1 VEADI
6 VTRRL
11 TAPVGAGNRDDA
23 NAIARLFL
31 RLGLTAFGGPS
42 AHIALMEAEVVTK
55 RGWLTRGE
63 FLDRMAL
70 VQVLPGPN
78 STELAIHIG
87 YARGGGRGAVIAGLC
102 FILPSVVL
110 VWLLA
115 ALSAAAGLR
124 AITTSV
130 LWWMTPVVVVI
141 IADALWK
148 FGRQAWG
155 RPGAMVVMPLTA
167 LAAVVLPSDLLVL
180 GAGAAA
186 ALLVQGRRRG
196 GALGVT
202 AFVAGALTSAGGVG
216 AQTAAGAVAGP
227 GLTAILLYF
236 LRAGV
241 SVFGSGY
248 VLLAYLQRDLVQG
261 RGWLSMDA
269 LLQASALA
277 QVTPGPLFSTATAA
291 GYIIGGS
298 AGAAAATIGIFLPA
312 FASVAVG
319 EPVRRLLER
328 SPSARI
334 ALDGVVIASV
344 ALLGRALVGFAV
356 PLEPVQWVACG
367 GVAVA
372 LLRYSIA
379 PTVLLLTAG
388 AVGAAGAV
396 LHLFPS

>member
-6 VTRRL
+6 VQSRL
-11 TAPVGAGNRDDA
+11 TAPVGAGNRRDT

-55 RGWLTRGE
+55 RAWLTRGE

-87 YARGGGRGAVIAGLC
+87 HARAGWRGGLVAGLC

-115 ALSAAAGLR
+115 ALSAAPRLQ
-124 AITTSV
+124 ITTTSI
-130 LWWMTPVVVVI
+130 LWWMAPVVVVI
-141 IADALWK
+141 IAGALWK

-155 RPGAMVVMPLTA
+155 RPGATVLMPLTA

-186 ALLVQGRRRG
+186 AVVLQKGRP
-196 GALGVT
+196 AVAVGVT
-202 AFVAGALTSAGGVG
+202 ALLAGALTPVTGLG
-216 AQTAAGAVAGP
+216 AQVAAGAVAGP

-277 QVTPGPLFSTATAA
+277 QITPGPLFSTATAA

-298 AGAAAATIGIFLPA
+298 AGAAAATIGIFMPA

-319 EPVRRLLER
+319 EPVRRLLLR
-328 SPSARI
+328 SPLTRT

-344 ALLGRALVGFAV
+344 ALLGRALVGFAA
-356 PLEPVQWVACG
+356 PLQAVQWVACAV
-367 GVAVA
+367 VAV
-372 LLRYSIA
+372 LLFRYSIA
-379 PTVLLLTAG
+379 PTLLLFMAV

-396 LHLFPS
+396 LHFSPS

>member
-1 VEADI
+1 
-6 VTRRL
+6 
-11 TAPVGAGNRDDA
+11 
-23 NAIARLFL
+23 
-31 RLGLTAFGGPS
+31 
-42 AHIALMEAEVVTK
+42 MEAEVVTK

-87 YARGGGRGAVIAGLC
+87 YARGGWRGALIAGLC

-115 ALSAAAGLR
+115 ALSGAQGLR
-124 AITTSV
+124 SITSSV
-130 LWWMTPVVVVI
+130 LWWMAPVVVVI

-155 RPGAMVVMPLTA
+155 RSGAMVVMPLTA
-167 LAAVVLPSDLLVL
+167 LAAVALPSDLLVL
-180 GAGAAA
+180 AAGAAA
-186 ALLVQGRRRG
+186 AVVLQGRRRG
-196 GALGVT
+196 NAVGAMALL
-202 AFVAGALTSAGGVG
+202 AGALTSANGLG
-216 AQTAAGAVAGP
+216 AQAAAGASAGP

-277 QVTPGPLFSTATAA
+277 QITPGPLFSTATAA

-298 AGAAAATIGIFLPA
+298 AGAAAATIGIFMPA

-319 EPVRRLLER
+319 EPVRRLLQR
-328 SPSARI
+328 SPLTRT

-344 ALLGRALVGFAV
+344 ALLGRALVGFAA
-356 PLEPVQWVACG
+356 PLQPVQWVACAV
-367 GVAVA
+367 VAVA
-372 LLRYSIA
+372 LFRYSVA
-379 PTVLLLTAG
+379 PTLVLLTAV

-396 LHLFPS
+396 LHLSPS